1 MATNT
6 TAFLIKSK
14 AGLAK
19 IMHAT
24 LEYEGTIL
32 SYSILT
38 NKRLKHL
45 SIHIHPE
52 KGVIVKNPGFSHEK
66 VNALVREKAKWIASK
81 LLLMNNRTWLK
92 PLFEE
97 EGKVLYLGEE
107 ILLHVNQTPENFY
120 KEKTPLHVNEL
131 VQKWAFIMGV
141 SVESISFRKTK
152 RRWGSCSHK
161 ADLCFALSL
170 AQLPLEAMEYIVIH
184 ELAHI
189 KHPHHQSSFW
199 RCVETY
205 MSNYRQHETILK
217 RYSPALS

>member
-1 MATNT
+1 
-6 TAFLIKSK
+6 
-14 AGLAK
+14 
-19 IMHAT
+19 MHAT

-45 SIHIHPE
+45 SIHIHPR
-52 KGVIVKNPGFSHEK
+52 KGIIIKNPGFSKEK
-66 VNALVREKAKWIASK
+66 VDALVREKAKWIISK
-81 LLLMNNRTWLK
+81 SMLMQERIWLK

-97 EGKVLYLGEE
+97 EGKVLYLGEA
-107 ILLHVNQTPENFY
+107 IVLHVSQTPESFY
-120 KEKTPLHVNEL
+120 KEKTPLHVSTL
-131 VQKWAFIMGV
+131 VEKWAFIMGV
-141 SVESISFRKTK
+141 VVGKVSFRKTK

-199 RCVETY
+199 RCVSEF
-205 MSNYRQHETILK
+205 MPSFKEQEIILK